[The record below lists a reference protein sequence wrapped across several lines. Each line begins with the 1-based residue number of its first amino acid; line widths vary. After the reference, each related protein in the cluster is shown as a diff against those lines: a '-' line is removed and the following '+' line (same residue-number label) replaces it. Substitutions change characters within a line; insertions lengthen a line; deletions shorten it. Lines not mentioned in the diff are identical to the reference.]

1 MCTVP
6 FLGPSGGTKNGTAK
20 SQNQPR
26 GRTQAQYKNHI
37 YVLFIQQETYKSRT
51 EEARTSEAWFQA
63 IFRPQKW
70 NLKADIRHRLSLFI
84 GSNVATAMQHHP
96 RSIHQCISTP
106 PTPLLR
112 AMFHMK
118 ISM

>member
-1 MCTVP
+1 MFTVP

-37 YVLFIQQETYKSRT
+37 YVLFIQQETYKSGT

-63 IFRPQKW
+63 TFRPQKW
-70 NLKADIRHRLSLFI
+70 NLKADIRHRLSPFI
-84 GSNVATAMQHHP
+84 GSNVAIAMQQHP